1 MLSFKYHGT
10 YHLTDAMKQAFSG
23 NAEEGKMPFG
33 QSSKFQGSLVSYLG
47 TRLICVLATYLTFEV
62 GNGKYKELE
71 NCTFVGNGRFIVE
84 DGRITVES
92 RWSVVVPSTASD

>member
-10 YHLTDAMKQAFSG
+10 YHLTEAMKQAFSG
-23 NAEEGKMPFG
+23 TAEEGKMPFG
-33 QSSKFQGSLVSYLG
+33 QS
-47 TRLICVLATYLTFEV
+47 TMYLTFEV
-62 GNGKYKELE
+62 GSGKYKELE

-84 DGRITVES
+84 DGKISVES